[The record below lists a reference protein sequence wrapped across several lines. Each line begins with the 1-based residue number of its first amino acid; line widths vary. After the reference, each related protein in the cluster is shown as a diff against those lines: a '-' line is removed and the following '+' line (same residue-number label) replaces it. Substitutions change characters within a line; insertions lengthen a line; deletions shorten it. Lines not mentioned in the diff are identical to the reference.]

1 MQAPADNIKQLHDK
15 KFEIYLSAQAIQNRI
30 SVLGE
35 QISRDYEDKNPI
47 LLCILNGAFI
57 FAADLA
63 RAITINCEVH
73 FVKLSSY
80 LGAQS
85 TGTVK
90 TIVGLD
96 VSIMGRH
103 VIVVEDIV
111 DTGLTMQRLLRN
123 LWQEEPLSTAVAS
136 CFVKPSALL
145 HPLDIAYTGFEIPNL
160 FIIGYGLDYNK
171 LGRNFADV
179 YIASGEIH

>member
-1 MQAPADNIKQLHDK
+1 MESQTDTLKYIHDK
-15 KFEIYLSAQAIQNRI
+15 TFEIYLDAQAIQKRV

-35 QISRDYEDKNPI
+35 QISRDYENKTPI
-47 LLCILNGAFI
+47 LLCILNGAYV

-63 RAITINCEVH
+63 RAITINCEIH

-80 LGAQS
+80 LGTQS

-96 VSIMGRH
+96 VSITGRH

-123 LWQEEPLSTAVAS
+123 LWKEDPHSTAVAA

-171 LGRNFADV
+171 LGRNFGDV
-179 YIASGEIH
+179 YIASGEMH

>member
-1 MQAPADNIKQLHDK
+1 MTAQTDNIKQIHDK
-15 KFEIYLSAQAIQNRI
+15 TFQIYLNAQAIQNRI
-30 SVLGE
+30 SVLGD
-35 QISRDYEDKNPI
+35 QISKDYGDKNPI

-63 RAITINCEVH
+63 RAISINCEVH

-85 TGTVK
+85 SGSVK

-96 VSIMGRH
+96 VSITGRH

-171 LGRNFADV
+171 LGRNFSDV
-179 YIASGEIH
+179 YIAAGEMH